1 MSRIKITVTDAESIA
16 EEATIRNIMIE
27 ERVIGRHKKLKTK
40 DHVGLVSH
48 RMKEEQFIEKYEG
61 STIAYEFEEKDGRV
75 LGGYKKSVLV
85 LAANVAALN
94 ANLSATLPTPTFR
107 NSLRDQHDSE
117 GNITA
122 TKNTYAD
129 VIIVQDEYDN
139 SFPPVAT
146 GNKTVWHKAN
156 VPSKAGADDLTRI
169 ESIALDALIP

>member
-61 STIAYEFEEKDGRV
+61 STIAYEFEETNGIV
-75 LGGYKKSVLV
+75 QGGYKKSVLV
-85 LAANVAALN
+85 LAANVGTLN
-94 ANLSATLPTPTFR
+94 TNLSATLPTPTFR
-107 NSLRDQHDSE
+107 DFLRDIVDSE
-117 GNITA
+117 GVVTGA
-122 TKNTYAD
+122 RTYDDIIIQHTLANGD
-129 VIIVQDEYDN
+129 VNV
-139 SFPPVAT
+139 F
-146 GNKTVWHKAN
+146 HKA
-156 VPSKAGADDLTRI
+156 SISTIGYDLTRA